1 MRVARQGASPEDRAK
16 EKGGGRHGDGISAG
30 RERIGLAVA
39 AGGTVCVAAGHSGGG
54 AAGTGADRL
63 ARRLV
68 AFPRRVFQPDA
79 VGRLFRP
86 SRDGGRD
93 PGRTVRPA
101 LVARRADRGGRNG
114 VCGRRRDRLC
124 AVALQPAAR
133 LGAERHNDGS
143 GYPAALC
150 RRLAQR
156 KADNSQNNGEYKGA
170 KAVELQRRN
179 YPDIAPVTL
188 DLPPP
193 AAFDRA
199 LAAAKR
205 LGWAIVE
212 TDKEAGRIEASEK
225 SRWFG
230 FTDDV
235 VVRVAPAAAGS
246 RIDVRS
252 SSRVGTG
259 DFGVNAARVRRYLA
273 AVRAGS

>member
-1 MRVARQGASPEDRAK
+1 MKKALGLALGVALFALLLAIAAAVLLALGPIGWHAGWWHFRVAFFSLMPWAAYS
-16 EKGGGRHGDGISAG
+16 
-30 RERIGLAVA
+30 GLAAMAVA
-39 AGGTVCVAAGHSGGG
+39 ILAVLFGRRSLRGGPIAAAAMAFVVG
-54 AAGTGADRL
+54 AAIAYVPWHYNQLR
-63 ARRLV
+63 
-68 AFPRRVFQPDA
+68 
-79 VGRLFRP
+79 
-86 SRDGGRD
+86 
-93 PGRTVRPA
+93 
-101 LVARRADRGGRNG
+101 
-114 VCGRRRDRLC
+114 
-124 AVALQPAAR
+124 
-133 LGAERHNDGS
+133 GS
-143 GYPAALC
+143 GPNDITTDLDIPPPFAAA
-150 RRLAQR
+150 LAQR

-235 VVRVAPAAAGS
+235 VVRVGAEEGGS
-246 RIDVRS
+246 RVDLRS
-252 SSRVGTG
+252 VSRQGRG
-259 DFGVNAARVRRYLA
+259 DFGVNAARVRRYLQA
-273 AVRAGS
+273 LKASS

>member
-1 MRVARQGASPEDRAK
+1 MPWAAYS
-16 EKGGGRHGDGISAG
+16 
-30 RERIGLAVA
+30 GLAAMAVA
-39 AGGTVCVAAGHSGGG
+39 ILAVLFGRRSLRGWPIAAAAMAFVVG
-54 AAGTGADRL
+54 AAIAYVPWHYNQLR
-63 ARRLV
+63 
-68 AFPRRVFQPDA
+68 
-79 VGRLFRP
+79 
-86 SRDGGRD
+86 
-93 PGRTVRPA
+93 
-101 LVARRADRGGRNG
+101 
-114 VCGRRRDRLC
+114 
-124 AVALQPAAR
+124 
-133 LGAERHNDGS
+133 GS
-143 GYPAALC
+143 GPNDITTDLDIPPPFAAV
-150 RRLAQR
+150 LAQR

-225 SRWFG
+225 SRWLG

-273 AVRAGS
+273 ALRAGS